1 MANTYEIERAEYKNF
16 YPLSKLHLNEP
27 NKKTE
32 FNIDF
37 GDGFCTSK
45 FQFYISG
52 TLKKSD
58 GTDYA
63 DKANIKLIDNFV
75 PFLFSKIE
83 VRKHNK
89 LIDEIEYPGQLSTI
103 KGTITYST
111 SEKVANICNGF
122 ESNFSKYF
130 EAVGN
135 LSHLGL
141 GFFENV
147 NFPIYKGGFNIS
159 FVRSEDNDAI
169 FRWKTKKNDGALDDT
184 TLPGAG
190 KITIDEFFIRVPI
203 IEYKTTSK
211 IQYINELTKKEK
223 ILFHFNHWQCIEQKN
238 ISGKTY
244 GFDIT
249 NIYRNI
255 YNPKFI
261 IIGFQ
266 KGRLNDQEY
275 DTSKFDSMFV
285 KNFRVKLNGHYYPDE
300 LMNLD
305 INDEKFRIM
314 YQMYQ
319 DYKKV
324 YYNNCEMYYDPKE
337 FIENR
342 PLYVIDTTKTPVNIS
357 GSKNDIIINM
367 DFDYEINASS
377 KTNCYVVVVSEK
389 LLEYN
394 VIKNDITEIK

>member
-1 MANTYEIERAEYKNF
+1 MEIERAEYKNY
-16 YPLSKLHLNEP
+16 YPLSKLHINEP

-37 GDGFCTSK
+37 GDNFCTSK

-52 TLKKSD
+52 KLTKNDGNDDDNKS
-58 GTDYA
+58 
-63 DKANIKLIDNFV
+63 NIKLINNFV

-89 LIDEIEYPGQLSTI
+89 LIEEIENPGQLSTI
-103 KGTITYST
+103 KGTITYSKSDNVSQT
-111 SEKVANICNGF
+111 GF
-122 ESNFSKYF
+122 ESDFKGKF
-130 EAVGN
+130 EAIGN
-135 LSHLGL
+135 LSHFGL

-147 NFPIYKGGFNIS
+147 HIPIYKGGFNIT
-159 FVRSEDNDAI
+159 FIRSEDNDAI
-169 FRWKTKKNDGALDDT
+169 FRWKSKKEDGTFDNS
-184 TLPGAG
+184 TLPSSG

-203 IEYKTTSK
+203 ISYKTTSK
-211 IQYINELTKKEK
+211 IQLINEITKKEK
-223 ILFHFNHWQCIEQKN
+223 LSFHFNHWQCIEQKN
-238 ISGKTY
+238 ITGKTY
-244 GFDIT
+244 NFDIT

-255 YNPKFI
+255 NNPKFI
-261 IIGFQ
+261 IVGFQ

-275 DTSKFDSMFV
+275 DTSIFDHMHV
-285 KNFRVKLNGHYYPDE
+285 KNIRVKLNGQYYPDE

-305 INDEKFRIM
+305 IDGEKYRII

-324 YYNNCEMYYDPKE
+324 YYDCNNMYYNPKE

-342 PLYVIDTTKTPVNIS
+342 TLYVIDTTKTPVNIS
-357 GSKNDIIINM
+357 NSKNDIIITA
-367 DFDYEINASS
+367 DFEYDILLTS
-377 KTNCYVVVVSEK
+377 KTNCYVVVLSER

-394 VIKNDITEIK
+394 VLKNDILEIK